1 MQNVLQKN
9 TGVTVLLSDNGD
21 FPEVYLLVKEWPT
34 QKVLVLSRSM
44 SLKKKKVG
52 RGGGEAG

>member
-34 QKVLVLSRSM
+34 
-44 SLKKKKVG
+44 
-52 RGGGEAG
+52 